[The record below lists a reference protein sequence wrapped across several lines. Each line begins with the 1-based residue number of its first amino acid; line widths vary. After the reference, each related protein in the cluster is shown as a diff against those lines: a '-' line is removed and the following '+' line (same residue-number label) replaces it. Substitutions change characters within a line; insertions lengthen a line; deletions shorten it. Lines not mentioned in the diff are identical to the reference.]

1 MKNKNAKNALM
12 IGTLCAVSYLGVYF
26 ARNVLSAVTPHL
38 TESGVLTTE
47 FIGTLSSLFLG
58 FYAVGQL
65 INGIIGD
72 KIKARY
78 MLTLGLLFAG
88 VGSLVFQFTV
98 SSPITCAIAYAVV
111 GFSLSMI
118 YAPMTKVVAENT
130 EPLYATRCAL
140 GYSFSSL
147 FGSPLAGAFAAFLSW
162 SHVFSVSSISLIVLS
177 IACFGSFLWFEK
189 KGIVRYNQYD
199 PPGAKGGGIKLLI
212 KNRIIKF
219 TLVSVITGVIRT
231 SVVFWLPTYFSDRLS
246 FSPDTAAGI
255 FTIATLFIALSSFF
269 SVFLFERLHYNM
281 DLTLHLCFLLSTLC
295 FILTFFPLTPIINI
309 IFITLAVF
317 FSNGAATMLWSKYC
331 PSLRDTGMVSAATGF
346 LDFMSY
352 AAAAVSSLL
361 FAGAIYTIGWQKLIV
376 CWILL
381 TAIGCIICFPY
392 RRRYK
397 YIEEV

>member
-1 MKNKNAKNALM
+1 M
-12 IGTLCAVSYLGVYF
+12 IGSLCAVSYLGVYF

-38 TESGVLTTE
+38 TESNILTTE
-47 FIGTLSSLFLG
+47 FIGSLSSLFLG

-65 INGIIGD
+65 INGITGD

-78 MLTLGLLFAG
+78 MLSFGLLLAG
-88 VGSLVFQFTV
+88 LGSLVFQFTV
-98 SSPITCAIAYAVV
+98 SSPTICTIAYAVV

-147 FGSPLAGAFAAFLSW
+147 FGSPLAGVFAAILSW
-162 SHVFSVSSISLIVLS
+162 SSVFSISSISLIVLS
-177 IACFGSFLWFEK
+177 IACFLFFLWFEK
-189 KGIVRYNQYD
+189 KGIVRYNQYES
-199 PPGAKGGGIKLLI
+199 PKVKGGGIKLLI
-212 KNRIIKF
+212 KHRIIKF
-219 TLVSVITGVIRT
+219 TFVSVITGVIRT
-231 SVVFWLPTYFSDRLS
+231 SVVFWLPTYFSNRLS
-246 FSPDTAAGI
+246 FSPDTAAVI
-255 FTIATLFIALSSFF
+255 FTVTTLVISLSSFF

-281 DLTLHLCFLLSTLC
+281 DLTLHLCFILSTLC
-295 FILTFFPLTPIINI
+295 FILTFFPLTPILNI
-309 IFITLAVF
+309 ICITLAVF
-317 FSNGAATMLWSKYC
+317 FSNGAATMLWSRYC

-361 FAGAIYTIGWQKLIV
+361 FANAIYTIGWQKLIV

-381 TAIGCIICFPY
+381 TALGSILCIPY
-392 RRRYK
+392 RQHK